1 MIGTGLSYCT
11 AYPKSGRLKTCILL
25 IALSGFSETHS
36 SEKNKG
42 YKILVER
49 ENQRLYTDN
58 EHVQHNYRGRDS
70 AGFNFLP
77 MDESWLF
84 SPSNTKKCHC

>member
-1 MIGTGLSYCT
+1 MSGNALSYCT
-11 AYPKSGRLKTCILL
+11 AYPKPGRLKTCILL

-36 SEKNKG
+36 SEENKG

-49 ENQRLYTDN
+49 EKQRLYTDN
-58 EHVQHNYRGRDS
+58 GQVPHIYRGRAS
-70 AGFNFLP
+70 EVFNFHP

-84 SPSNTKKCHC
+84 SSSKNI